1 MENEDFSCFFQDD
14 EALFNQIDED
24 LDLAFALSLQQEF
37 RDESQPA
44 NKQVDFPST
53 SKSNSKPLSVIDSQW
68 ELIDPNPDIHA
79 LFLEFNAKFFYGKLD
94 AVEVRWSP
102 RMTLCA
108 GVCCY
113 EGRGRLCSVRLSLP
127 LLKLRPRKDLIE
139 TLLHE
144 MIHAYLFVTANNK
157 DHDAHGP
164 EFLKH
169 MYRINKEAGTRISV
183 YHSFHDEVDS
193 YRTHWWKCNGPCQNK
208 RPFYGIVKRAM
219 NRAPGP
225 RDNWWAQ
232 HQSTCGGTFTKIK
245 EPDNYKQKSSK
256 RKIQETK
263 DQKGIKSYFEAS
275 TSKSNTSSSSIS
287 TKKHKGAEISAIQ
300 SFFAKEA
307 NIVSMNSGGP
317 FTPDLPPLREMN
329 PPVPFAGRGFTLGSS
344 SSEAP
349 RSFLAKLRKDGL
361 LNTKTSPSVSSF
373 EKTQSVQSNSS
384 KDEVVKISDIN
395 KKESSSS
402 LDNSLNVTLSA
413 LEKNKLVQ
421 SSLDQYVSSP
431 FKNSETD
438 DASTLRSV
446 SQQSESSKVECPVCS
461 ILLPSADINSHLDQ
475 CLLATG

>member
-1 MENEDFSCFFQDD
+1 MEIEEFIYVPQDD
-14 EALFNQIDED
+14 EVLFNQIDED

-37 RDESQPA
+37 SEESHSA
-44 NKQVDFPST
+44 NKQEDSA
-53 SKSNSKPLSVIDSQW
+53 SSSESNSKPLSIIDSQW

-94 AVEVRWSP
+94 SVEVRWSP

-108 GVCCY
+108 GLCCY

-245 EPDNYKQKSSK
+245 EPDNYKQKSLK
-256 RKIQETK
+256 RKLLEK

-275 TSKSNTSSSSIS
+275 TSKSVSSSFNS
-287 TKKHKGAEISAIQ
+287 TKKHKGIDISAIQ
-300 SFFAKEA
+300 SILGKDA
-307 NIVSMNSGGP
+307 NIVSVNSGGS
-317 FTPDLPPLREMN
+317 FTPDLPTVKEMN

-344 SSEAP
+344 SSETP

-361 LNTKTSPSVSSF
+361 LKSNISTSVTSL
-373 EKTQSVQSNSS
+373 EKKECVQPNSC
-384 KDEVVKISDIN
+384 KDEVVKNSDTN
-395 KKESSSS
+395 KKDSPCSAS
-402 LDNSLNVTLSA
+402 NSLNATLSTV
-413 LEKNKLVQ
+413 EKSKLVQ
-421 SSLDQYVSSP
+421 SSLDQFVSSP
-431 FKNSETD
+431 LRNSETD
-438 DASTLRSV
+438 DAPTFRSV
-446 SQQSESSKVECPVCS
+446 SQQNESSEVECPVCS
-461 ILLPSADINSHLDQ
+461 ILLPSADINNHLDQ
-475 CLLATG
+475 CLLANG

>member
-1 MENEDFSCFFQDD
+1 MPTC
-14 EALFNQIDED
+14 
-24 LDLAFALSLQQEF
+24 LSLQIIRVLKTPENCVF
-37 RDESQPA
+37 
-44 NKQVDFPST
+44 
-53 SKSNSKPLSVIDSQW
+53 
-68 ELIDPNPDIHA
+68 
-79 LFLEFNAKFFYGKLD
+79 
-94 AVEVRWSP
+94 
-102 RMTLCA
+102 
-108 GVCCY
+108 
-113 EGRGRLCSVRLSLP
+113 CSDVSFC
-127 LLKLRPRKDLIE
+127 LLKNYNRKAKNDK
-139 TLLHE
+139 TLKYGVSVFS
-144 MIHAYLFVTANNK
+144 YLQSTVSLLLFTIIGWK

-263 DQKGIKSYFEAS
+263 DQKGIKNYFEAS
-275 TSKSNTSSSSIS
+275 TSRSNNSFSSTS
-287 TKKHKGAEISAIQ
+287 TKRHKGNEISAIQ

-307 NIVSMNSGGP
+307 NIVSMNSGDQL
-317 FTPDLPPLREMN
+317 TPDLPPLREMN

-344 SSEAP
+344 SSETP
-349 RSFLAKLRKDGL
+349 KSFLAKLRKDGL
-361 LNTKTSPSVSSF
+361 LNTKTSPSVSSL
-373 EKTQSVQSNSS
+373 EKTQSVQSNRSM
-384 KDEVVKISDIN
+384 DEVVKNSDID

-402 LDNSLNVTLSA
+402 LGKSLNDTLSV

-431 FKNSETD
+431 FKNSETA
-438 DASTLRSV
+438 DASILTSV
-446 SQQSESSKVECPVCS
+446 SQQDESSKVECPVCS
-461 ILLPSADINSHLDQ
+461 TLLPSADINIHLDQ
-475 CLLATG
+475 CLLAMG